1 VGKLDL
7 GTKRICH
14 SCGARF
20 YDLNRDP
27 IACPKCGTT
36 HDPQATLKARRNR
49 SQAAEKA
56 KQAKSVPVL
65 VPDEVELVK
74 VGDEP
79 EEEEAGVIEDAEELG
94 QDDEDVAEVIEK
106 VEEER

>member
-1 VGKLDL
+1 VGKPDL

-79 EEEEAGVIEDAEELG
+79 EEEAGVIEDPEELG

>member
-49 SQAAEKA
+49 SLAAEKA

-79 EEEEAGVIEDAEELG
+79 EEEAGVIEDPEELG